1 MQPSRP
7 RATSAARV
15 PPIRTAAGNPVEF
28 VNETR
33 FLLAM
38 WISTLSYKPSAS
50 LIYALPNF
58 NCFSLGIRILDMTSK
73 LHVVIQQ
80 SVYCVSVYHVSS
92 IYPSNHD
99 PPCKQ
104 VTTAVAVG
112 LTLPLICCMI
122 CFISSPNTTKIS
134 RSASFAASGP
144 TDHDYDY
151 DVTCKLTIVTPQK
164 ITQVLKL

>member
-15 PPIRTAAGNPVEF
+15 PPIRTAAGNPVES

-38 WISTLSYKPSAS
+38 WISTLSYTPSAS

-80 SVYCVSVYHVSS
+80 SVYCVSCIIHLSVQPWS
-92 IYPSNHD
+92 I
-99 PPCKQ
+99 PCKQ
-104 VTTAVAVG
+104 ATTAVAVG

-164 ITQVLKL
+164 SLRS